1 MKRKGLVLTALGDCF
16 YSIKQYRLA
25 LQSYEGGIAEISDRD
40 PDLYKGVVYKAARLA
55 EHLQEWEA
63 AEKHYNHL
71 AAVDF
76 GYKDVAQRLDKILR
90 IRDNGGDPD
99 LE

>member
-1 MKRKGLVLTALGDCF
+1 M
-16 YSIKQYRLA
+16 
-25 LQSYEGGIAEISDRD
+25 
-40 PDLYKGVVYKAARLA
+40 VYKAARLA
-55 EHLQEWEA
+55 EHLQEWES
-63 AEKHYNHL
+63 AEKHFNHL